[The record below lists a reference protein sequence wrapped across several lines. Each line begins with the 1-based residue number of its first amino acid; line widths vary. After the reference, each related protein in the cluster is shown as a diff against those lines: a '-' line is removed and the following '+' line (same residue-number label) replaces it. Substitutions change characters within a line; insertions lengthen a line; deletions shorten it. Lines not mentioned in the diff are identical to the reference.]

1 MPVIM
6 KKFLA
11 AILAIIYLS
20 VSSGATIHF
29 HYCMGK
35 MMSWDMST
43 KNKNNCGN
51 CGMEKA
57 SKKGCCHDEQ
67 KQLKVEKDQ
76 KNAEPVFLLLAITSD
91 ATNHLSP
98 CLPELYLSIPAVNN
112 FSAHAPPA
120 HPGIAVYLRNC
131 NFRI

>member
-1 MPVIM
+1 MAVIM

-11 AILAIIYLS
+11 AILAIAYLT

-35 MMSWDMST
+35 LMSWDMSA
-43 KNKNNCGN
+43 KSKNNCGS

-57 SKKGCCHDEQ
+57 AKKGCCHDEQ

-76 KNAEPVFLLLAITSD
+76 KNAEPVFQLLAVTSD
-91 ATNHLSP
+91 ATNHLTAG
-98 CLPELYLSIPAVNN
+98 LPEMYLSIPAVNH
-112 FSAHAPPA
+112 FSTHAPPA
-120 HPGIAVYLRNC
+120 QPGIPVYLRNC